1 MALLSVASKY
11 ITPKLTKISIVLLQ
25 IRLLVH
31 LYKEHDIFQDI
42 DLDNHD
48 DKLGRV
54 KAKVIMTIILIILIR
69 VGVELAAYCFS

>member
-54 KAKVIMTIILIILIR
+54 KAKVIMTIILII
-69 VGVELAAYCFS
+69 GVELAAYCFS